1 MNTEFKSNRKPET
14 RLQTRQDVCLL
25 THICYCWSRWRRC
38 WLCADSFSN
47 VFFNLLNV
55 STWLIGCLKRS
66 GCLTVSLPSHIVRLP
81 SASPL
86 LPSPSASIF
95 KFSDF
100 LHLIA
105 SCLPLSVSSVILLSS
120 CHPPSI
126 LSKHTSIYRFSASL
140 PAAAA
145 ASKPSSDTAEMIK
158 KERRAV

>member
-14 RLQTRQDVCLL
+14 RLQTRQDVSASNCLL
-25 THICYCWSRWRRC
+25 THICYCWSRWCRC

-100 LHLIA
+100 PHLIA
-105 SCLPLSVSSVILLSS
+105 SCFPLSVSSVILFI
-120 CHPPSI
+120 PPLYFQSI
-126 LSKHTSIYRFSASL
+126 HLYIDSQHHYRQQRQ
-140 PAAAA
+140 PVN
-145 ASKPSSDTAEMIK
+145 
-158 KERRAV
+158 RAVTPLRW